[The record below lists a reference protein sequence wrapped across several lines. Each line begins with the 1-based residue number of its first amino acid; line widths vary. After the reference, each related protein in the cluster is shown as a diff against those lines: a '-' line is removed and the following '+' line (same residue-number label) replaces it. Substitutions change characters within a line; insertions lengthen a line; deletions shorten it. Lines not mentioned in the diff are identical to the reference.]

1 MKPIALLS
9 PQGANIEELVNV
21 FAPDLDID
29 YLKYLI
35 HFVLSK
41 QTTGNKKY
49 PPKDYISISSQK
61 LLVSNPKHKK
71 HIEFLCS
78 KEVNLL
84 HRRPYSKGN
93 CFSYNITP
101 QYQNKPLK
109 VEFFKDEKLATKIVE
124 SETKFPTS
132 LNSSSKYFYLK
143 KMFNN
148 NDLTIDLNLAV
159 NHCNNRYNEH
169 QDYKKYVTE
178 MTKIVELYNGE
189 YKVYHKKKTDG
200 RLHTNITSL
209 PKVYRQFI
217 TYKSK
222 PLVEVDLSNSI
233 IYFLAVIV
241 KYSSIEDNILKEVMT
256 VPIPLLY
263 MFVKSLKRIENSE
276 VELLWNLATN
286 GEFYNSFI
294 EDFDKIFSFEDYKKI
309 FEKDNDKPYAGDIK
323 QKKKVA
329 KKQVLSMIFSKPNNY
344 KNVQTIF
351 SFKFPKLLESIN
363 DFKTNFGYKKMSHLL
378 LQLESLVMLGVVG
391 KDYNRKHYKKAP
403 TLTLHDC
410 LITTLDYGKELLESM
425 QMSFKELFGQAPV
438 MVCKEWKYNPV

>member
-1 MKPIALLS
+1 MKPIALLL
-9 PQGANIEELVNV
+9 PEGANIEELVNV

-35 HFVLSK
+35 HYVLSK
-41 QTTGNKKY
+41 QTTGNKKH
-49 PPKDYISISSQK
+49 PPKDYVSISSQK

-78 KEVNLL
+78 KEANLL
-84 HRRPYSKGN
+84 HRRPYSEGK

-101 QYQNKPLK
+101 QHKNKPLK
-109 VEFFKDEKLATKIVE
+109 VDFLKVGKLASKIVE

-143 KMFNN
+143 KMFNS
-148 NDLTIDLNLAV
+148 NDLNIDLNLAV
-159 NHCNNRYNEH
+159 DHCNSRFKEH

-189 YKVYHKKKTDG
+189 YKVYYKKKKDG

-217 TYKSK
+217 TYKNE

-241 KYSSIEDNILKEVMT
+241 KHSSIEDNILEDDIMAH
-256 VPIPLLY
+256 IPLLY
-263 MFVKSLKRIENSE
+263 MFVKSLRSIENIE
-276 VELLWNLATN
+276 VELLWKLATN

-309 FEKDNDKPYAGDIK
+309 FEKDNDKPYTGDIK

-329 KKQVLSMIFSKPNNY
+329 KKQVLSMIFAKPNSY
-344 KNVQTIF
+344 KNIQTIF
-351 SFKFPKLLESIN
+351 CSKFPKLLESIN
-363 DFKTNFGYKKMSHLL
+363 DFKINNGHKKMSHLL

-425 QMSFKELFGQAPV
+425 QMSFKNLFGQAPV
-438 MVCKEWKYNPV
+438 MVSKEW